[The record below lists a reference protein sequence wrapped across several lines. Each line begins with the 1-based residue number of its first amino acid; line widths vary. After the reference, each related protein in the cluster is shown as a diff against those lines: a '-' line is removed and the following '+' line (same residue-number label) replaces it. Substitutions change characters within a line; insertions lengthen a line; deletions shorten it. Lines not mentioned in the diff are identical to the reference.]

1 MGCLW
6 LILAMAVPRLALVIL
21 WLTSDYVGRVFQS
34 ALWPILGFFFLP
46 TTTLAYAFAMNSNG
60 SVNGWYLVLVVLAV
74 FWDLGHSGG
83 SAQRARRARLDRR

>member
-6 LILAMAVPRLALVIL
+6 LILAMAVPRLALFIL

-60 SVNGWYLVLVVLAV
+60 SVDGWYLVLVVLAV

-83 SAQRARRARLDRR
+83 SAQRARQARSRHG